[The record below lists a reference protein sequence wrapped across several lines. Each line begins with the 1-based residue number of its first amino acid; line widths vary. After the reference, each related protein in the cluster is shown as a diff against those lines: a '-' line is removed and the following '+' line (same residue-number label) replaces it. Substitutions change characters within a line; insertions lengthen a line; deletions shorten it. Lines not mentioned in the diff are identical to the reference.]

1 MEKQKQKEGKS
12 RDIEN
17 LKNIKWN
24 WEKMTR
30 SQNIWMVNGEFQKI
44 CKRNVITAQ
53 FVGVPHGIS
62 WDVLLWPR
70 KLESDIETGLS
81 EKKVMTHFNDMVH
94 HKFSHLQV
102 YIYIIEL
109 AFFGGTHMKKV
120 WIFPAGRMAFNR
132 YLHVLLWSSNTFVLH
147 QKKKHRFKNCD

>member
-62 WDVLLWPR
+62 WDVLL
-70 KLESDIETGLS
+70 
-81 EKKVMTHFNDMVH
+81 
-94 HKFSHLQV
+94 
-102 YIYIIEL
+102 
-109 AFFGGTHMKKV
+109 
-120 WIFPAGRMAFNR
+120 
-132 YLHVLLWSSNTFVLH
+132 
-147 QKKKHRFKNCD
+147 